1 MKSETE
7 ACRVKTR
14 HSEYS
19 LALPVIALV
28 VLTLWGNTQN
38 LPVIAG
44 INILALIAI
53 LSSAFSVVR
62 HADVLAHRLGEPYG
76 SLILSLSVVILEV
89 SLISALMATGDA
101 APALMRD
108 TLYSIVMIVTGGL
121 VGFSLLLGGRKFA
134 TQFVNLAGIKQYLI
148 TLIPLAIIVL
158 VLPMT
163 FPNGNFTTGQALMIA
178 AISAAMYGVFL
189 LIQTKTHQS
198 LFVYE
203 HEDDGDDPADP
214 HHGKPSAHSSAWHA
228 GWLIVHLIA
237 VIAVTKFNANPLES
251 LLSTLDAPKQF
262 TGFLVALLILS
273 PEGLGALKAVLANQV
288 QRAMNLFFGSV
299 LATISLTVPAVTI
312 IATLTGQPLIF
323 ALDAPQMVVMVAAL
337 MLCQVSFST
346 GRTNVLNGAAH
357 LALFAAYLM
366 TIFL

>member
-1 MKSETE
+1 MSAHESS
-7 ACRVKTR
+7 KTR
-14 HSEYS
+14 HTEYS
-19 LALPVIALV
+19 LIFPLAALLILWF
-28 VLTLWGNTQN
+28 WGNTTS
-38 LPVIAG
+38 LPVVVG
-44 INILALIAI
+44 INILALVAI

-108 TLYSIVMIVTGGL
+108 TLFSIIMIVTCGL
-121 VGFSLLLGGRKFA
+121 VGFALLLGGRKFA
-134 TQFVNLAGIKQYLI
+134 TQYVNLVGVKQYLI
-148 TLIPLAIIVL
+148 AIFPLAIIVL
-158 VLPMT
+158 VLPVAL
-163 FPNGNFTTGQALMIA
+163 PGGNFSVAQALLVS
-178 AISAAMYGVFL
+178 AISAAMYWVFL
-189 LIQTKTHQS
+189 LIQTKTHQN

-203 HEDDGDDPADP
+203 HEDDDGDP
-214 HHGKPSAHSSAWHA
+214 HHGKPSVHSSAWHTA
-228 GWLIVHLIA
+228 WLIVHLIA
-237 VIAVTKFNANPLES
+237 VIAVTKMNANPLGE
-251 LLSTLDAPKQF
+251 LLTAMNAPEQF

-273 PEGLGALKAVLANQV
+273 PEGLGAIKAVLANQV

-312 IATLTGQPLIF
+312 IASLTGQELIF
-323 ALDAPQMVVMVAAL
+323 GLESPQMVVMISAL
-337 MLCQVSFST
+337 ILCQISFST

-366 TIFL
+366 TVML